1 MFCWFVMQLLN
12 LKTTAWF
19 LLAGLLIPASLAVSQ
34 EIDSGVLIESKIA
47 TDGDCI
53 TLPVKVDGEWCH
65 FVVNT
70 GAPITILD
78 PSFAK
83 RLSPASEPSKRL
95 VPRTSLTLYKSP
107 KIVVAGSEKGS
118 LAFPSERPVAC
129 ENLETFTI
137 TSDLKFSGVLGMDF
151 LSSYALDLDL
161 SQGIVKILDSAKYKS
176 TGNPVVRPITMEGLR
191 PVLSLESN
199 RGRFDGLIAT
209 GAMASLFLDKRVAKS
224 LFESGEVRATE
235 FRVEIDGKTERLRG
249 SEARLE
255 SLYIGPFVHHD
266 LVVYPEDGTSLIG
279 LYYWRRYHC
288 VFDFPRNR
296 VLLEKSRWYDQIDDS
311 DHAGLYFS
319 QTKIPL
325 RPAWFVERLNVG
337 SRGEEAGVELGDILL
352 SVDGVPVHDSSVHS
366 IFRKL
371 SFRGNRKCNLV
382 VERDGKEL
390 SIELRSP
397 Q

>member
-47 TDGDCI
+47 MDGDCM
-53 TLPVKVDGEWCH
+53 TLPVKVEEEWYN
-65 FVVNT
+65 FVVDT
-70 GAPITILD
+70 GTPITTLD
-78 PSFAK
+78 QSFAK
-83 RLSPASEPSKRL
+83 RLSPASEPSKGL

-107 KIVVAGSEKGS
+107 KIVVAGTESGL
-118 LAFPSERPVAC
+118 LAFPTENPVAI
-129 ENLETFTI
+129 ENLETI
-137 TSDLKFSGVLGMDF
+137 ANSSDLKINGILGMDF
-151 LSSYALDLDL
+151 LSSYALDLDI
-161 SQGIVKILDSAKYKS
+161 SQGVVKILDSAKYTP
-176 TGNPVVRPITMEGLR
+176 TGNQVMRPIKMVRLH
-191 PVLSLESN
+191 PVLTLETNQGKFS
-199 RGRFDGLIAT
+199 GLIDT
-209 GAMASLFLDKRVAKS
+209 GAMASLFLERSVARH
-224 LFESGEVRATE
+224 LFKSGEVRATE
-235 FRVEIDGKTERLRG
+235 FKVEIDGKTELMQG
-249 SEARLE
+249 FEARIKTLQ
-255 SLYIGPFVHHD
+255 LGPFVHHD
-266 LVVYPEDGTSLIG
+266 LIVYPEDGTSLIG

-296 VLLEKSRWYDQIDDS
+296 VLLEKSLWYDQMDDS

-319 QTKIPL
+319 KTKIPL
-325 RPAWFVERLNVG
+325 QPAWFVERLNVG

-352 SVDGVPVHDSSVHS
+352 SVDGVPVHDKSVHS

-371 SFRGNRKCNLV
+371 SFRGNKKCNLV

>member
-1 MFCWFVMQLLN
+1 MQLLN
-12 LKTTAWF
+12 LKTAAWF
-19 LLAGLLIPASLAVSQ
+19 LFVGLLFPCGLAVSQ

-47 TDGDCI
+47 TDGDFV
-53 TLPVKVDGEWCH
+53 TLPVKVDGEWYH

-78 PSFAK
+78 KSFVK
-83 RLSPASEPSKRL
+83 QLSPATEHSKQL
-95 VPRTSLTLYKSP
+95 VPRTSRTLYKSP
-107 KIVVAGSEKGS
+107 KIVVAGSEKGAI
-118 LAFPSERPVAC
+118 AFPSENPVAC

-161 SQGIVKILDSAKYKS
+161 SQGILKILDSAKYTP
-176 TGNPVVRPITMEGLR
+176 TGKPVVRPIEMVRLH

-199 RGRFDGLIAT
+199 RGRFGGVIST
-209 GAMASLFLDKRVAKS
+209 GAMASLFVEKRVAQY
-224 LFESGEVRATE
+224 LFDSGELRPTE
-235 FRVEIDGKTERLRG
+235 FKVEVDGKTELFRG

-266 LVVYPEDGTSLIG
+266 LVIYPEDGTSLIG
-279 LYYWRRYHC
+279 LYYWRRFHC

-296 VLLEKSRWYDQIDDS
+296 VLLEKSAWYDQIDDY
-311 DHAGLYFS
+311 DHAGLNFS
-319 QTKIPL
+319 RTKIPL

-337 SRGEEAGVELGDILL
+337 SRGEEAGVKLGDILL
-352 SVDGVPVHDSSVHS
+352 SVDGVPVHDCSVHS

-390 SIELRSP
+390 PIEIRSP